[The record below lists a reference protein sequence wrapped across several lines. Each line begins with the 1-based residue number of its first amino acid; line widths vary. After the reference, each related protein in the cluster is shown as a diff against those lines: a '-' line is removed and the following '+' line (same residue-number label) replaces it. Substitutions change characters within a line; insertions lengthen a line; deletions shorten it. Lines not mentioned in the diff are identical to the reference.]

1 MRMKKSRAGFTLIE
15 LLVVI
20 SIIAVLAGLVMTA
33 TMKVR
38 QQSRKVQCASNLR
51 QVGIASQLYLN
62 DYRIYPYDYGEL
74 TERDDQPFDEDEEAI
89 SKGYQHI
96 QLLFNEKMLDNSEVV
111 ICGAS
116 TDQPAPEDA
125 EEMYTLKAFNCSY
138 NWTKKPRGDG
148 DKSTLPLAA
157 DKAEKGEE
165 FGDNNHNGG
174 RNVLYLDG
182 SVKWATSKRYA
193 KKVAPLVTAK

>member
-1 MRMKKSRAGFTLIE
+1 MRGRASRAGFTLIE

-51 QVGIASQLYLN
+51 QIGIASQLYLN
-62 DYRIYPYDYGEL
+62 EYRIFPFNYGEVS
-74 TERDDQPFDEDEEAI
+74 EDKDDPFGADEDSV
-89 SKGYQHI
+89 SKGFQHI
-96 QLLFNEKMLDNSEVV
+96 QLLFNDEMLDNPEVA

-116 TDQPAPEDA
+116 TDQPASADA
-125 EEMYTLKAFNCSY
+125 QEIYQLKARNCSY
-138 NWTKKPRGDG
+138 NWTKRPRGDG

-157 DKAEKGEE
+157 DKREKDKSPKE
-165 FGDNNHNGG
+165 NNHRGG
-174 RNVLYLDG
+174 RNVLNIDG
-182 SVKWATSKRYA
+182 SVKWLSSKAYKNTIA
-193 KKVAPLVTAK
+193 KYLTEE